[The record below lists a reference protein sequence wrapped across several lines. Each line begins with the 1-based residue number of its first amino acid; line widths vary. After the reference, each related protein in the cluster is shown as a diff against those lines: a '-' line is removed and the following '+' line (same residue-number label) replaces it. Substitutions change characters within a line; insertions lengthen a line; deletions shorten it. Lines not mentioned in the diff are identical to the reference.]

1 MRRKKILIYPHLCN
15 RKGDVSKKWY
25 VEVSQRN
32 PQTDEMERRRF
43 ETLENI
49 NINSFSTADERRQFG
64 EKIIADLRQKLAAG
78 WTIFNDTTRVV
89 YEDQTQYAHEARV
102 YKKMVES
109 NCNLSYW
116 LSRYIEEVL
125 RPSGLSHET
134 IATYMSRCRVFRLW
148 AEANDYALI
157 DITAISNTIIV

>member
-15 RKGDVSKKWY
+15 RKGDMRKKWY

-78 WTIFNDTTRVV
+78 WT
-89 YEDQTQYAHEARV
+89 
-102 YKKMVES
+102 
-109 NCNLSYW
+109 
-116 LSRYIEEVL
+116 
-125 RPSGLSHET
+125 
-134 IATYMSRCRVFRLW
+134 
-148 AEANDYALI
+148 
-157 DITAISNTIIV
+157 